1 MQRRDDTSDSGYGLA
16 FEIRILLAKANLL
29 LEGLWR
35 HGRLFFCVVGLFI
48 GLSLLDI
55 WSYTSNWLH
64 ILALVLFA
72 AATLYTLYYAV
83 RRFERP
89 TRARALRYLE
99 RRNQLGHRPLQS
111 LGVTSEAEKINN
123 TSSNLMWR
131 IYQKTLRR
139 SLAGLKVGGP
149 RLDMGVEDN
158 YGFRAIV
165 ILLLVAAFIIA
176 GPRSTERLYAAVTP
190 QVVTPAAPTNV
201 TAWITPPAYTAQ
213 APILL
218 SLPENRDGAVKEYV
232 VPTQSSFIAH
242 VFGGE
247 GEAPLLIIGEDRQEF
262 SQTDARNFQI
272 ETSFEQSAKVKIEKD
287 GEIIA
292 NWQLN
297 IIADEIPTVSII
309 DEPKMTER
317 SAFNLQYQ
325 ALDDYGVQNIGGE
338 ITREN
343 SGDKIDLALPTPGRG
358 SKRIVGKSYHELTSH
373 PWAGLP
379 VTLILFAEDQLGQRG
394 SSDALDF
401 VLPERIFTH
410 PVAKALIEQRKRL
423 VTEPEASRMEVALV
437 LHTLADLPESFNN
450 DMTVQLSLSTARA
463 MLVNGESQKSID
475 EVVDILWDTALHLE
489 NGDLSM
495 AEAALREAQE
505 ALMEALNSDASDA
518 EIKRLVEELR
528 AAMENF
534 LQALAE
540 QAQPM
545 DNQATGDPN
554 SQDQLIESQDLQKLL
569 DRIDQFARG
578 GARDAARQ
586 LLSELQNIMENL
598 KAAEARPPSASQQ
611 EAQQM
616 LNELGQLMQKQ
627 QDLLDQTFRKSQGR
641 QPQQGDQPG
650 QNGQPRQN
658 GQQPGQQG
666 QQGQQGQ
673 SDQRGNLQDLAEV
686 QEAIR
691 QMLGELMG
699 RIGENGEI
707 PEALGRAERSM
718 NDARGALEQGQGQS
732 ALQSEGEALE
742 SLRQG
747 TESMAQQMM
756 ENGQGQGPQSAGPGQ
771 PGQGRDPLGR
781 PLNEEGNQGRNAGN
795 ATMRSEGES
804 LNKSRSIRDEV
815 QRRLSDPAR
824 SMLERDYLKRLLD
837 IF

>member
-16 FEIRILLAKANLL
+16 YEVRILLAKANLL

-48 GLSLLDI
+48 GLALLDI
-55 WSYTSNWLH
+55 WSYISNWLH

-99 RRNQLGHRPLQS
+99 QRNQLRHRPLQS
-111 LGVTSEAEKINN
+111 LGASSEAEKINN

-131 IYQKTLRR
+131 VYQKTLRR
-139 SLAGLKVGGP
+139 SLVGLKVGGP
-149 RLDMGVEDN
+149 SLDMGAGDN

-165 ILLLVAAFIIA
+165 ILLLVAAFIVA
-176 GPRSTERLYAAVTP
+176 GPRSVERLSAAVTP
-190 QVVTPAAPTNV
+190 RIGSPAIPTNV

-218 SLPENRDGAVKEYV
+218 SQSEGGDAEVKTYV

-242 VFGGE
+242 VFGSE
-247 GEAPLLIIGEDRQEF
+247 GEAPALIIGEERQQF
-262 SQTDARNFQI
+262 SATDARNFQI
-272 ETSFEQSAKVKIEKD
+272 ETSFEQPADVKIEKD
-287 GEIIA
+287 GEVIA
-292 NWQLN
+292 QWQLN
-297 IIADEIPTVSII
+297 IIPDEVPTVSLL
-309 DEPKMTER
+309 DELKVTER

-325 ALDDYGVQNIGGE
+325 ALDDYGVENIGGE
-338 ITREN
+338 ITREAAE
-343 SGDKIDLALPTPGRG
+343 GKINLALPTPGRG
-358 SKRIVGKSYHELTSH
+358 TKRVVGKSYHELTSH

-379 VTLILFAEDQLGQRG
+379 VTLTLFAEDQLGQRG
-394 SSDALDF
+394 YSEALNF
-401 VLPERIFTH
+401 VMPERIFTH
-410 PVAKALIEQRKRL
+410 PVAKALIEQRKQL
-423 VTEPEASRMEVALV
+423 VTEPEESRMDVALV

-475 EVVDILWDTALHLE
+475 EVVEILWDTALHLE

-495 AEAALREAQE
+495 AEAALRKAQE
-505 ALMEALNSDASDA
+505 ALMEALNSDASDE

-528 AAMENF
+528 TAMENF
-534 LQALAE
+534 LQALAQ

-545 DNQATGDPN
+545 ENQATGDPN
-554 SQDQLIESQDLQKLL
+554 NQDQLIESQDLQKLL

-598 KAAEARPPSASQQ
+598 KAAEARPPSAGQQ
-611 EAQQM
+611 EAQEM

-641 QPQQGDQPG
+641 QPQQGNQRG
-650 QNGQPRQN
+650 QNGQQQQN

-673 SDQRGNLQDLAEV
+673 SGQRGNLQDLAEV

-718 NDARGALEQGQGQS
+718 NDARGSLEQGQGQS

-747 TESMAQQMM
+747 TEALAQQMM
-756 ENGQGQGPQSAGPGQ
+756 ENGQGQGTQSAGPGQ

-781 PLNEEGNQGRNAGN
+781 PLDDEGSQGRNAGD
-795 ATMRSEGES
+795 AMMRGEADS
-804 LNKSRSIRDEV
+804 FNKSRSIRDEV

>member
-1 MQRRDDTSDSGYGLA
+1 
-16 FEIRILLAKANLL
+16 
-29 LEGLWR
+29 
-35 HGRLFFCVVGLFI
+35 
-48 GLSLLDI
+48 
-55 WSYTSNWLH
+55 
-64 ILALVLFA
+64 
-72 AATLYTLYYAV
+72 
-83 RRFERP
+83 
-89 TRARALRYLE
+89 
-99 RRNQLGHRPLQS
+99 
-111 LGVTSEAEKINN
+111 
-123 TSSNLMWR
+123 
-131 IYQKTLRR
+131 
-139 SLAGLKVGGP
+139 
-149 RLDMGVEDN
+149 
-158 YGFRAIV
+158 
-165 ILLLVAAFIIA
+165 
-176 GPRSTERLYAAVTP
+176 
-190 QVVTPAAPTNV
+190 
-201 TAWITPPAYTAQ
+201 
-213 APILL
+213 
-218 SLPENRDGAVKEYV
+218 
-232 VPTQSSFIAH
+232 
-242 VFGGE
+242 
-247 GEAPLLIIGEDRQEF
+247 
-262 SQTDARNFQI
+262 
-272 ETSFEQSAKVKIEKD
+272 
-287 GEIIA
+287 
-292 NWQLN
+292 
-297 IIADEIPTVSII
+297 
-309 DEPKMTER
+309 MTER